1 MALTDST
8 VAVTIGFVPPS
19 VAVPDDEHPGLLR
32 AGPRASAPYGRGSI
46 EQHVCPATDSC
57 QDDAV
62 QPDLLDFGF
71 DRVDL
76 SGLETL
82 QSTFA
87 NVLAAG
93 RISDDDGATIRSSLE
108 GAVLRTFSGHTLT
121 VRHVAGEGFIMRKG
135 GPNGMSVVGA
145 RSTGMNDHGSA
156 TSVHIDQD
164 VYGTPLTQV
173 MDGRAPE
180 LFRHD
185 SPDGVNPDVG
195 LMLVNLWIPLQ
206 QITQP
211 LALADG
217 RSIDRRRHQ
226 LRFGLATESF
236 LEREED
242 MVINDIWTVLHHPD
256 QRWYLR
262 SDMDHRSA
270 YVFNTL
276 STPHG
281 ACVLPGEAVAEHWYR
296 SLEDAEHAIEAGDV
310 AALTEAVSLDAPLLP
325 ADVPSALRDAIAA
338 MAALADEAR
347 IDPATVCGPR
357 AEQWLASSRAAR
369 NRVIRMSLELRMVV
383 SIDTWSGD
391 THDAADGSPGML

>member
-1 MALTDST
+1 MALTDTT
-8 VAVTIGFVPPS
+8 VAVTLGFVPAS
-19 VAVPDDEHPGLLR
+19 VAVPDPEHPGLLR
-32 AGPRASAPYGRGSI
+32 AGPRASAPYGHGSI
-46 EQHVCPATDSC
+46 EQHVCTATDSC
-57 QDDAV
+57 QDAAV

-76 SGLETL
+76 SGLEAL
-82 QSTFA
+82 QSAFA
-87 NVLAAG
+87 RVAAAG
-93 RISDDDGATIRSSLE
+93 HISDDDGATIRSSLE
-108 GAVLRTFSGHTLT
+108 GTVLRTFSGHTLT
-121 VRHVAGEGFIMRKG
+121 VRHVASEGFIMRKG
-135 GPNGMSVVGA
+135 GPNGLSVVGP
-145 RSTGMNDHGSA
+145 RSRGMNDHGSA

-185 SPDGVNPDVG
+185 SPDGENHDAG
-195 LMLVNLWIPLQ
+195 LMLVNLWVPLQ

-217 RSIDRRRHQ
+217 RSVDRRRHQ
-226 LRFGLATESF
+226 LRFGLATQSF
-236 LEREED
+236 LERDED
-242 MVINDIWTVLHHPD
+242 MVINDIWTLLHDPD

-281 ACVLPGEAVAEHWYR
+281 ACVLPGEEIAEQWYR
-296 SLEDAEHAIEAGDV
+296 SLEDAEAAVAAGDV
-310 AALTEAVSLDAPLLP
+310 AALGEAVSPVSPTVP
-325 ADVPSALRDAIAA
+325 ADVPSALRDAVVA
-338 MAALADEAR
+338 MAAVADEAR
-347 IDPATVCGPR
+347 REPASVCGPA
-357 AEQWLASSRAAR
+357 AERWLAASRAAR

-383 SIDTWSGD
+383 SIDT
-391 THDAADGSPGML
+391 

>member
-1 MALTDST
+1 MALTDTT
-8 VAVTIGFVPPS
+8 VAVTLGFLPAS
-19 VAVPDDEHPGLLR
+19 VAVPDAEHPGLLR
-32 AGPRASAPYGRGSI
+32 AGPRASAPYDRGSL
-46 EQHVCPATDSC
+46 ERHMCRATDSC
-57 QDDAV
+57 QDGAV

-76 SGLETL
+76 SGFETL
-82 QSTFA
+82 QRAFA
-87 NVLAAG
+87 RVCAAG
-93 RISDDDGATIRSSLE
+93 HISDDEGASIRSSLA

-135 GPNGMSVVGA
+135 GPNGMSVVGE

-185 SPDGVNPDVG
+185 SPDGRNHDAG

-211 LALADG
+211 LVLADG
-217 RSIDRRRHQ
+217 RSLDRRRHQ
-226 LRFGLATESF
+226 LRYGLATQSF
-236 LEREED
+236 LEREEE
-242 MVINDIWTVLHHPD
+242 MVINDIWTLLHDPE
-256 QRWYLR
+256 QRWYFR

-270 YVFNTL
+270 YVFDTL

-281 ACVLPGEAVAEHWYR
+281 ACVLPGEDVAEQCYR
-296 SLEDAEHAIEAGDV
+296 SLQDAESAVAAADV
-310 AALTEAVSLDAPLLP
+310 AALGEVLSQASPAVPT
-325 ADVPSALRDAIAA
+325 DVPAALRDAIGDMDAV
-338 MAALADEAR
+338 ADQAR
-347 IDPATVCGPR
+347 RDPAAVCGPR
-357 AEQWLASSRAAR
+357 AEEWLAASRAAR
-369 NRVIRMSLELRMVV
+369 NRVIRMSLELRLVV
-383 SIDTWSGD
+383 SID
-391 THDAADGSPGML
+391 A